1 MIARAQRYDPRP
13 WPRRVLAAFGTATI
27 SGTSRLLLFI
37 SFATT
42 VAVVALRRETWR
54 GPVWL
59 EFKRVLH
66 EVAVRSL
73 LTTVVTGMLVAFA
86 LVTQAVYW
94 LAQTGTTG
102 LIGPVIVILLIRE
115 LVPILVG
122 LIVFG
127 RSGTATL
134 IELGEAQP
142 KGWLRLLEIQGL
154 DPLALLVL
162 PRAVAFAVG

>member
-13 WPRRVLAAFGTATI
+13 WPRRVLAAIGAFTI
-27 SGTSRLLLFI
+27 SGTSRLLLFM

-42 VAVVALRRETWR
+42 VAFVALRREAWR
-54 GPVWL
+54 RPVWAQ
-59 EFKRVLH
+59 FKRVLAQ
-66 EVAVRSL
+66 VAVRSL
-73 LTTVVTGMLVAFA
+73 PTTVVTGMLVGFA

-102 LIGPVIVILLIRE
+102 LVGPVIVILLIRE

-134 IELGEAQP
+134 IELGEAQS
-142 KGWLRLLEIQGL
+142 KGWLRLL
-154 DPLALLVL
+154 
-162 PRAVAFAVG
+162 